1 MKLTKKGRALAPTG
15 KAPRPPTLR
24 RVRISA
30 GSLVVIAAQN
40 RIRIAPRNSI
50 DGLTYHWPLAHEDS
64 PVIGQRVPV
73 LRFTKVAP

>member
-1 MKLTKKGRALAPTG
+1 MRLTKAGVQLTPTG
-15 KAPRPPTLR
+15 KAPRPPKLR

-50 DGLTYHWPLAHEDS
+50 DGLTFHWPLAHEGS

-73 LRFTKVAP
+73 FHFKKVAP